1 MASTACAPPE
11 TRRSSRLWPFWPNS
25 SRERVARFGQPGR
38 NGIAMETNGVDGLRA
53 ARDEALQQAFAV
65 LAEFARE
72 RVARFG
78 QPGRNGIAVETN
90 RVGSLRAAGI
100 QAFDDLLA
108 MSDDRFCRR
117 LGGRRHLDRD
127 GQALRTQGLDGVRA
141 ARADALMKFLVAAVD
156 FGDQRS
162 RCRIDSRID
171 VGDPR
176 QQAGRAVIG
185 RAGET
190 FGDVRAQSQKPLVQ
204 LIALG
209 GDPIDG
215 RSAGSIHRHR
225 DFLGRGAERA
235 GEALTD
241 LRNLGGDPIPDP
253 FQVPGDRG
261 MGLADRVA
269 KLPAIGENRFALIG
283 HFRDQATKPP
293 LVFARR
299 AFQGRNFRPHEL
311 FEFGCARVGA
321 LDPVAHRRDFA
332 ADRLGKRDELL
343 ARHRLGL
350 GQPHRH
356 SCDRTGGKPQLLQT
370 ARERREREEE
380 DDGAERRQPE
390 QRRFGPEQGLP
401 RGRPRRERRVLI
413 ITVDPAQQQPNAREH
428 RGGDDRRLARSVDLQ
443 RLDDRSGGG
452 AVVVGGRRLRRQG
465 GRGLGRPRG
474 ARACEQRGIGRL
486 GGDRRLEGRGGC
498 RGTPPARA
506 EGRGQRPVPRAGRS
520 SLRVRG

>member
-1 MASTACAPPE
+1 ME
-11 TRRSSRLWPFWPNS
+11 TDGFRRLHAARIEAFEQALTVLAEFARERAARFGQAVRDRLAMKANRLDGLHAAGFEALQQALAVLAELL
-25 SRERVARFGQPGR
+25 RERVARFGQPGR
-38 NGIAMETNGVDGLRA
+38 NGIAMETNGVDSLSA
-53 ARDEALQQAFAV
+53 ARDEALQQALAV
-65 LAEFARE
+65 LAELVRE

-78 QPGRNGIAVETN
+78 QPGRNGIAMETN
-90 RVGSLRAAGI
+90 GVDSLRAARDETLQQALAVLSEFARERAGGFGQPARHGIAVAANRLDSLRAAGI
-100 QAFDDLLA
+100 QALDDLLA
-108 MSDDRFCRR
+108 MSDNRFCRR

-141 ARADALMKFLVAAVD
+141 ARAGALMKFLVAAVD

-190 FGDVRAQSQKPLVQ
+190 FGDIRAQSQKSLVQ

-215 RSAGSIHRHR
+215 RSAGPIHRRR
-225 DFLGRGAERA
+225 DFLGRGAERS
-235 GEALTD
+235 GDALTD
-241 LRNLGGDPIPDP
+241 LRNLCGDPSSDP
-253 FQVPGDRG
+253 FQVAGDRG
-261 MGLADRVA
+261 MGVADRVA
-269 KLPAIGENRFALIG
+269 KLPAIGENCFTLIG

-299 AFQGRNFRPHEL
+299 AFQGGNFRPHEL
-311 FEFGCARVGA
+311 FEFRGARVGA
-321 LDPVAHRRDFA
+321 LDPVPHRRDFA
-332 ADRLGKRDELL
+332 ADCLGKRNELL

-370 ARERREREEE
+370 AREGREREEE

-390 QRRFGPEQGLP
+390 
-401 RGRPRRERRVLI
+401 
-413 ITVDPAQQQPNAREH
+413 
-428 RGGDDRRLARSVDLQ
+428 
-443 RLDDRSGGG
+443 
-452 AVVVGGRRLRRQG
+452 
-465 GRGLGRPRG
+465 
-474 ARACEQRGIGRL
+474 
-486 GGDRRLEGRGGC
+486 
-498 RGTPPARA
+498 
-506 EGRGQRPVPRAGRS
+506 
-520 SLRVRG
+520 